1 MGTPVI
7 MPQLGESVVE
17 GKISRWLKQ
26 IGDPVKLYEPLLEV
40 ETDKVT
46 TEVTAAGEG
55 TLLKLYANE
64 GDVVKA
70 GALIAFIGAESEAEP
85 HPHAGAQPSPDSSL
99 RSDRF
104 ASEREE
110 AQRGNGSSAR
120 ISPVV
125 ARIAAEHNVDVSLI
139 HGTGESGRVTKKDI
153 LAYVEQTGQG
163 GLPRPP
169 ADGMSHREA
178 APGAAAASAS
188 AEKLEAWEQPG
199 LGELFRPTEELFG
212 KAAPA
217 SASPIAPPAA
227 ATALPDEVLPLN
239 SMRKAIADHM
249 VMSRRT
255 SPHVTTV
262 FEVDLSKVAAHRQAN
277 KAAFERSGVNLTFTP
292 YFALATIAALTK
304 YPLANSSWSETGI
317 VLHRAVNLGV
327 AVSLGAAGLIVP
339 VIRAADSLNLLGLAR
354 TVGDLAD
361 RARRKQLKPDEVQ
374 GGTFTITNHGTS
386 GSLFATPIIN
396 QPQCGILGVGMIQKR
411 VVVVTQND
419 VDAIA
424 IRPMVYLGLTFD
436 HRILDGNSADNFV
449 ASIKQ
454 MLENWS

>member
-1 MGTPVI
+1 MGTQVI

-17 GKISRWLKQ
+17 GKVSRWLKQ
-26 IGDPVKLYEPLLEV
+26 VGDPVKLYDPILEV

-70 GALIAFIGAESEAEP
+70 GTLIAFIGASGESTPGASSAATQKTPVEAV
-85 HPHAGAQPSPDSSL
+85 
-99 RSDRF
+99 
-104 ASEREE
+104 ASAAVR
-110 AQRGNGSSAR
+110 RGNGSSAR

-125 ARIAAEHNVDVSLI
+125 ARIASEHNVDVSLI
-139 HGTGESGRVTKKDI
+139 QGTGESGRVTKKDI
-153 LAYVEQTGQG
+153 LAYVEQLGSS
-163 GLPRPP
+163 RPM
-169 ADGMSHREA
+169 GESHREA
-178 APGAAAASAS
+178 SPSQGVRVES
-188 AEKLEAWEQPG
+188 EKLEAWEQPG

-212 KAAPA
+212 KAAPV
-217 SASPIAPPAA
+217 SASPIAPAA
-227 ATALPDEVLPLN
+227 APVAVPGEIMPLN
-239 SMRKAIADHM
+239 NMRRAIAEHM
-249 VMSRRT
+249 VMSKRT

-262 FEVDLSKVAAHRQAN
+262 FEVDLSKVVVHRQAN
-277 KAAFERSGVNLTFTP
+277 KAAFERDGANLTFTP
-292 YFALATIAALTK
+292 YFAMATIAALKK
-304 YPLANSSWSETGI
+304 YPLVNSSWSDDGV
-317 VLHRAVNLGV
+317 VLHRTVNLGI
-327 AVSLGAAGLIVP
+327 AVSLGEEGLIVP
-339 VIRAADSLNLLGLAR
+339 VIKNADSLNLLGLAR
-354 TVGDLAD
+354 TVNDLAD

-449 ASIKQ
+449 AAIRE
-454 MLENWS
+454 MLESWA

>member
-1 MGTPVI
+1 MGTNVI

-26 IGDPVKLYEPLLEV
+26 VGEPVKMYEPILEV

-70 GALIAFIGAESEAEP
+70 GTLIAFIGAAGESEP
-85 HPHAGAQPSPDSSL
+85 YSDSRSGARPNGQPAH
-99 RSDRF
+99 RSTDTGR
-104 ASEREE
+104 EREPVS
-110 AQRGNGSSAR
+110 RGNGSSAR

-125 ARIAAEHNVDVSLI
+125 ARIAAEHNIDVAMV
-139 HGTGESGRVTKKDI
+139 HGTGEGGRVTKKDI
-153 LAYVEQTGQG
+153 LAYIGSPHPQEGEGQEV
-163 GLPRPP
+163 R
-169 ADGMSHREA
+169 AES
-178 APGAAAASAS
+178 
-188 AEKLEAWEQPG
+188 EKLEAWEQPG

-217 SASPIAPPAA
+217 STAPIAPA
-227 ATALPDEVLPLN
+227 ATPTTTTADEVLPLN

-249 VMSRRT
+249 VLSKRT

-262 FEVDLSKVAAHRQAN
+262 FEVDLSRVVAHRNAN
-277 KAAFERSGVNLTFTP
+277 KSTFERDGANLTFTP
-292 YFALATIAALTK
+292 YFALATIAALKK
-304 YPLANSSWSETGI
+304 YPLVNSSWSESGV
-317 VLHRAVNLGV
+317 VLHRAVNLGI
-327 AVSLGAAGLIVP
+327 AVSLGAEGLIVP
-339 VIRAADSLNLLGLAR
+339 VIKNADSLNLLGLAR
-354 TVGDLAD
+354 LVNDLAD

-396 QPQCGILGVGMIQKR
+396 QPQCGILGVGLIQKR

-449 ASIKQ
+449 AAIKQ
-454 MLENWS
+454 MLENWG